1 MEKEAG
7 FKFDQEREREK
18 TPPTGF
24 LLLFFFFFS
33 PFFFLFSLK
42 VTHTHTHKIIT
53 QVFFFFFLF
62 LYSFLYFT
70 IETCASEFVT
80 AVTGHILRVKD
91 AKQPFPSSSSSSS
104 SIFLFLF
111 RLCSAVWFFSS
122 RGNLLILLSCGHFIY
137 YQFSFLS
144 FLSLS
149 LPFFFSFEKKVK

>member
-1 MEKEAG
+1 MTKR
-7 FKFDQEREREK
+7 ERERK
-18 TPPTGF
+18 HPP
-24 LLLFFFFFS
+24 LVFFYSSSFFFPFFFS
-33 PFFFLFSLK
+33 LLSEGN
-42 VTHTHTHKIIT
+42 THTHTQNNNT
-53 QVFFFFFLF
+53 SFFFFFLF

>member
-1 MEKEAG
+1 MTKR
-7 FKFDQEREREK
+7 ERERK
-18 TPPTGF
+18 HPP
-24 LLLFFFFFS
+24 LVFFYSSSFS
-33 PFFFLFSLK
+33 FPLFFFLFSLK

-53 QVFFFFFLF
+53 QVFFFFL
-62 LYSFLYFT
+62 SFLIFFLIFYYRDVRVRVCYRSNWSYSPCQRCKTTFSFF
-70 IETCASEFVT
+70 IFFV
-80 AVTGHILRVKD
+80 
-91 AKQPFPSSSSSSS
+91 F
-104 SIFLFLF
+104 FLFLF